1 MKTALHQRLGA
12 VGMSAAIAV
21 LGGGAILRQCSPRPP
36 APGPA
41 PASAIGGILP
51 ISAELVASVNS
62 VRAANGLAPV
72 AENGLLDRAAEDH
85 SLDQAQRNTMTHAGW
100 DGSNPGQRIVA
111 AGYSSSTWGENVAFG
126 QPTVA
131 AVTDAWMNSPGHR
144 AIILSPNFTEL
155 GAAAAAG
162 ANGAVYWTMDFAAPK

>member
-1 MKTALHQRLGA
+1 
-12 VGMSAAIAV
+12 
-21 LGGGAILRQCSPRPP
+21 
-36 APGPA
+36 
-41 PASAIGGILP
+41 
-51 ISAELVASVNS
+51 
-62 VRAANGLAPV
+62 
-72 AENGLLDRAAEDH
+72 
-85 SLDQAQRNTMTHAGW
+85 MTHAGW

-155 GAAAAAG
+155 GAAAVAG
-162 ANGAVYWTMDFAAPK
+162 VNGAVYWTMDFAAPK